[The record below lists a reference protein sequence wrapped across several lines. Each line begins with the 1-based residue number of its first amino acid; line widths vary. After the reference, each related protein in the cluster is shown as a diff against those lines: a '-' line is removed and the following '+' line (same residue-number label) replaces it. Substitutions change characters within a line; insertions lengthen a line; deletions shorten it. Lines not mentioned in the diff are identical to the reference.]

1 MMSDKKLSRYA
12 ISRISEYEAE
22 IEIYE
27 MMIEDWQHD
36 QEFVSQ
42 LQWSIDQY
50 KGKIE
55 KLKSKTISPIF
66 SIFL

>member
-1 MMSDKKLSRYA
+1 MNEKKLSKYA
-12 ISRISEYEAE
+12 ISKIAEYEAE

-42 LQWSIDQY
+42 LQWSIDGY
-50 KGKIE
+50 KAYQSI
-55 KLKSKTISPIF
+55 KSLDKV
-66 SIFL
+66 LGAGV

>member
-1 MMSDKKLSRYA
+1 MNEKKLSKYA
-12 ISRISEYEAE
+12 ISKIAEYKAE

-42 LQWSIDQY
+42 LQWSIDGY
-50 KGKIE
+50 KEKIE
-55 KLKSKTISPIF
+55 KLKTFNK
-66 SIFL
+66 L

>member
-1 MMSDKKLSRYA
+1 MNEKKLSKYA
-12 ISRISEYEAE
+12 ISKIAEYEAE

-42 LQWSIDQY
+42 LQWSIDGY
-50 KGKIE
+50 KEKIE
-55 KLKSKTISPIF
+55 KLKTF
-66 SIFL
+66 

>member
-1 MMSDKKLSRYA
+1 MNEKKLSKYA
-12 ISRISEYEAE
+12 ISKIAEYEAE

-42 LQWSIDQY
+42 LQWSIDGY
-50 KGKIE
+50 KEKIE
-55 KLKSKTISPIF
+55 KLKTFNK
-66 SIFL
+66 L

>member
-1 MMSDKKLSRYA
+1 MSDKKLSKYA
-12 ISRISEYEAE
+12 ISRITEYEAE

-42 LQWSIDQY
+42 LEWSINQY
-50 KGKIE
+50 KIKID
-55 KLKSKTISPIF
+55 KLKHTTRDKM
-66 SIFL
+66 

>member
-1 MMSDKKLSRYA
+1 MSDKKLSKYA
-12 ISRISEYEAE
+12 ISRIAEYEAE

-42 LQWSIDQY
+42 LEWSINQY
-50 KGKIE
+50 KIKID
-55 KLKSKTISPIF
+55 KLKHTTRDK
-66 SIFL
+66 L

>member
-1 MMSDKKLSRYA
+1 MNEKKLSKYA
-12 ISRISEYEAE
+12 ISKIAEYEAE

-42 LQWSIDQY
+42 LQWSIDGY
-50 KGKIE
+50 KKKNE
-55 KLKSKTISPIF
+55 NF
-66 SIFL
+66 